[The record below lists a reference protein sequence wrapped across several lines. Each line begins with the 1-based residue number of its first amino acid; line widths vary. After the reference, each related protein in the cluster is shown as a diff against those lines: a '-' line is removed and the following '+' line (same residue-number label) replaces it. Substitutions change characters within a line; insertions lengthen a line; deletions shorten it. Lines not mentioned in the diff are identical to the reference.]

1 MKTAVVRPEA
11 IPVRN
16 IAETNETAVT
26 SWRGILSAFLLGILF
41 VLEGIHGIVTGSFFI
56 MQDMEPDV
64 VRYAV
69 LVGAVILLWV
79 ISALY
84 FSRIAADEKRLLLF
98 GTAARLVN
106 TPAVLLGG
114 ILLTGAVT
122 NQVEE
127 GTALLEA
134 LKQNAA
140 IFVVLLA
147 QTVWTE
153 VLRAWMIGIRDHED
167 DEKPVPAASPAI
179 AAVLLSLSFLSTV
192 ILLAELAYIFPL
204 RSGHSLG
211 AWLMSLPSYLRS
223 RGSMPFLNVYQ
234 INRPSWALVLAGIR
248 SSFREAGAAYL
259 LCLAPVIVMAFF
271 SAADAALQKAG
282 VMYKAGAQTLRD
294 LCERSNK
301 IFSQIPHT
309 TCRCPEHRDAKPIA
323 VYPFPLDRLRVEQA
337 DLIPGVHEAI
347 REKALRDGMD
357 PDAAAADATFTRE
370 DATVYAGTS
379 GERLQPTH
387 FICGECYNTIPRT
400 MTGRGKNRGEIITV
414 HVTASMMTGKTT
426 AHAALKYALCC
437 LNAPGSYDRYYW
449 DTVTQDFPAELPD
462 DTPTNIYRAPPLLL
476 EYNSHVFSFT
486 DHAGEHSDLLAATHR
501 GGVLMLCID
510 IQDPGSVKHA
520 VTILRTMLAAR
531 KIPRRIVIVL
541 TKADR
546 IDDTPELMKK
556 RGIHKRSEAV
566 RNFLIECSDEQD
578 GLRELVKTA
587 DAFERRAIKP
597 LYTMFSATGGP
608 CEGKKPLA
616 GKAEPQYVEELMQA
630 LLGEGLA

>member
-16 IAETNETAVT
+16 IAETNETTVT
-26 SWRGILSAFLLGILF
+26 SWRGILSAFLLGILL

-64 VRYAV
+64 VRYAA
-69 LVGAVILLWV
+69 LLGALILLGV
-79 ISALY
+79 ISSLY
-84 FSRIAADEKRLLLF
+84 FSRIAADEKRILLF

-114 ILLTGAVT
+114 ILLIGAVT

-153 VLRAWMIGIRDHED
+153 VLRAWMIGIRDNED
-167 DEKPVPAASPAI
+167 DETPVPAASPAI
-179 AAVLLSLSFLSTV
+179 AAVLLTLSFLSTGFL
-192 ILLAELAYIFPL
+192 IAELAYIFPL
-204 RSGHSLG
+204 RSGHSCG
-211 AWLMSLPSYLRS
+211 AWLTGLLPYLRS
-223 RGSMPFLNVYQ
+223 RGSTPFLNVYQ

-282 VMYKAGAQTLRD
+282 VMYKAGSQTLRD

-347 REKALRDGMD
+347 RQKARRDGMD

-370 DATVYAGTS
+370 DATVFAGTS

-400 MTGRGKNRGEIITV
+400 MTGKGKNRGEIITV
-414 HVTASMMTGKTT
+414 HVTASEMTGKTT

-449 DTVTQDFPAELPD
+449 DTVTKSFPVELPD
-462 DTPTNIYRAPPLLL
+462 DTPTNIYQAPPLLL
-476 EYNSHVFSFT
+476 EYRNHVYAFT
-486 DHAGEHSDLLAATHR
+486 DHAGEHADLLATTHL
-501 GGVLMLCID
+501 GGVLMVCVD
-510 IQDPGSVKHA
+510 IQDTPSVMHA
-520 VTILRTMLAAR
+520 VTILRSLLAA
-531 KIPRRIVIVL
+531 KKTPRRIVIVL
-541 TKADR
+541 TKADL
-546 IDDTPELMKK
+546 IDEAPELMKK
-556 RGIHKRSEAV
+556 RGIRQRSKAV

-597 LYTMFSATGGP
+597 LYTMFSATGCS
-608 CEGKKPLA
+608 CEGKKIL
-616 GKAEPQYVEELMQA
+616 GKVESQYVEQLMDA